1 MLVLAVVMIVGYF
14 INITFQQDK
23 EYRLKM
29 LLLLVFI
36 FYATIFFMTYAQK
49 TTSFFLFNV
58 HHVDLN
64 VLGIKL
70 NSQTV
75 PGLLNTSGF

>member
-1 MLVLAVVMIVGYF
+1 LVLAIIGIIFFVSVVNGLLYFSSLIIIVLVLAVVMIVGSF

-29 LLLLVFI
+29 LLLLVVI

-49 TTSFFLFNV
+49 STSLFL
-58 HHVDLN
+58 
-64 VLGIKL
+64 
-70 NSQTV
+70 
-75 PGLLNTSGF
+75 